1 MILYFLLAV
10 GPLDGRL
17 PDMGVNTPENFQLIT
32 SIASA
37 VSIALSNVI
46 ATGLGVSVRQRREHE
61 HEIAAWAARAAQLG
75 SVTERNRIAREMHD
89 VVAHSLTVMVSLADG
104 AAVVVKKDPA
114 RAAEVLGELSRTG
127 RTALADMRRVLGVLR
142 DDSAPGQAPRE
153 PLAAADSLG
162 KLLEGFRTAGLPL
175 HYTHTGPSLPDDA
188 AFQLTVYRIVQES
201 LTNVLRYGRS
211 LGRVDVAIARDG
223 PTVTVDVVDD
233 GKGTVDSGGSAAA
246 PAALGSAGP
255 VGTGRGLAG
264 MLERARIYAGTV
276 EAGRSARSRL
286 ARARRAAL
294 ERRQRKQRHMSQ
306 GVAMGEAGPIRILL
320 VDDQPLLRMGFRLIL
335 EGEDDLGIVG
345 EASDGAEAIRQV
357 RELAPDVVLMDVRM
371 PVLDGIEA
379 TRAITRSGAG
389 ARVIILTTFDL
400 DEYAFAGLQAGASA
414 FLLKDVA
421 PAELVSAVR
430 VVASGDAVV
439 APRITRR
446 LLETYVRGNAAA
458 PAAGS
463 PRRARQRPGPAAA
476 GVRAAR
482 DPLLEDLTPRE
493 TEMLGAMAEG
503 LSNAEIAHRYF
514 LSEAT
519 VKTHVRR
526 ILTKLHLRDR
536 VQAVVYAYE
545 TGLVVPSNP
554 DY

>member
-1 MILYFLLAV
+1 M
-10 GPLDGRL
+10 
-17 PDMGVNTPENFQLIT
+17 NQ
-32 SIASA
+32 
-37 VSIALSNVI
+37 
-46 ATGLGVSVRQRREHE
+46 
-61 HEIAAWAARAAQLG
+61 
-75 SVTERNRIAREMHD
+75 
-89 VVAHSLTVMVSLADG
+89 
-104 AAVVVKKDPA
+104 
-114 RAAEVLGELSRTG
+114 GET
-127 RTALADMRRVLGVLR
+127 
-142 DDSAPGQAPRE
+142 
-153 PLAAADSLG
+153 
-162 KLLEGFRTAGLPL
+162 
-175 HYTHTGPSLPDDA
+175 
-188 AFQLTVYRIVQES
+188 
-201 LTNVLRYGRS
+201 
-211 LGRVDVAIARDG
+211 
-223 PTVTVDVVDD
+223 
-233 GKGTVDSGGSAAA
+233 
-246 PAALGSAGP
+246 
-255 VGTGRGLAG
+255 
-264 MLERARIYAGTV
+264 
-276 EAGRSARSRL
+276 
-286 ARARRAAL
+286 
-294 ERRQRKQRHMSQ
+294 MS
-306 GVAMGEAGPIRILL
+306 ETGPIRILL

-335 EGEDDLGIVG
+335 EGEDDLKIVG

-379 TRAITRSGAG
+379 TRAITTSGADT
-389 ARVIILTTFDL
+389 RIIILTTFDL

-421 PAELVSAVR
+421 PAELISAVR

-446 LLETYVRGNAAA
+446 LLETYVRGNGTVPASGA
-458 PAAGS
+458 PGQQAAG
-463 PRRARQRPGPAAA
+463 A
-476 GVRAAR
+476 GVRPAR

-493 TEMLGAMAEG
+493 TEMLGAMAEA